1 METEKLLLRRWT
13 EEDAPILYKYAS
25 DPDIGPRAGW
35 PIHQSIEFSKEVI
48 RKYFDNDKT
57 WAIVLK
63 TSNEPIGCIG
73 YLTHEMSNITIG
85 KNDCEIGY
93 WIAKPYW
100 NKGLC
105 TEALLLILNYCI
117 NTKHFSTIWGAHFV
131 SNLAS
136 GRVMEKCGFHDTGML
151 NKCSH
156 LVGSDNEM
164 IKIFK
169 LSRTEVRTYND
180 Q

>member
-1 METEKLLLRRWT
+1 METEKILLRRWT

-35 PIHQSIEFSKEVI
+35 PIHQSVEFSKEVI
-48 RKYFDNDKT
+48 RKYFDNDQT

-63 TSNEPIGCIG
+63 TSSEPIGCIG

-117 NTKHFSTIWGAHFV
+117 NTIHFSTIWGTHFV

-136 GRVMEKCGFHDTGML
+136 GRVMEKCGFHDIVML

-156 LVGSDNEM
+156 LVGGDKEM
-164 IKIFK
+164 IKILK